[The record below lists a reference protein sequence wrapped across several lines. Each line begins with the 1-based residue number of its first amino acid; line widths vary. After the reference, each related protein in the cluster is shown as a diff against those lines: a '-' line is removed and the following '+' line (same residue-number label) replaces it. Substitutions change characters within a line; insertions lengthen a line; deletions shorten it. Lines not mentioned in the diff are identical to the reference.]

1 MTPELKEK
9 YLELMNDF
17 AAANIPV
24 VMIAQ
29 EATEIHY
36 ARNCEHNVTAQILSN
51 FIDSNQEVQEAF
63 VEVLSAKESSE
74 NTTHKPSFQERIDEK
89 MEGIE
94 CKLNETNTLSVD

>member
-17 AAANIPV
+17 TAENIPV

-63 VEVLSAKESSE
+63 VEVLSVKEAVE
-74 NTTHKPSFQERIDEK
+74 NEVPKASFQELVDEK
-89 MEGIE
+89 MNESNLKIE
-94 CKLNETNTLSVD
+94 K

>member
-63 VEVLSAKESSE
+63 VEVLSAKEAVE
-74 NTTHKPSFQERIDEK
+74 NEVPKASFQELVDEK
-89 MEGIE
+89 MNESNLKIE
-94 CKLNETNTLSVD
+94 K

>member
-51 FIDSNQEVQEAF
+51 FIDSNQQVQEAF
-63 VEVLSAKESSE
+63 VEVLSAKEISE
-74 NTTHKPSFQERIDEK
+74 NVTPKTSFQELVNEK
-89 MEGIE
+89 MNESNLKIE
-94 CKLNETNTLSVD
+94 K